1 MIKSEDDDT
10 SRLSSN
16 IKAYIKYFNLILQM
30 VLIVLI
36 GAWGGVKLDKWIQS
50 EHHLFTI
57 IFILS
62 ACALAVFY
70 LFRTLLKK

>member
-1 MIKSEDDDT
+1 MAKKKFEDISNQFSFLKS
-10 SRLSSN
+10 
-16 IKAYIKYFNLILQM
+16 YVKYFNLILQM
-30 VLIVLI
+30 VIMVMI
-36 GAWGGVKLDKWIQS
+36 GTWGGVKLDKLFQS
-50 EHHLFTI
+50 ENHLFTI